1 MENNLLFDDC
11 RVPEVL
17 TKRIIWQTLQ
27 AVGYCHAH
35 NCIHRDVKPENI
47 LLTKEGVVKLC
58 DFGFARLLSK
68 MKSNSTYSFIFLQN
82 EFDLIAKILERITPT
97 MWRLGGTERRNCWS
111 ATLNTG
117 PASTSGPSVN
127 ILHISI

>member
-1 MENNLLFDDC
+1 
-11 RVPEVL
+11 VPEVL

-68 MKSNSTYSFIFLQN
+68 MKSNSTYSFLFLKMN
-82 EFDLIAKILERITPT
+82 LILFQRSRRELHRLCGDSVVQSAGIVGRRHSIRARCR
-97 MWRLGGTERRNCWS
+97 RLGHR
-111 ATLNTG
+111 
-117 PASTSGPSVN
+117 
-127 ILHISI
+127 

>member
-1 MENNLLFDDC
+1 MYCVAYMFADC

-68 MKSNSTYSFIFLQN
+68 
-82 EFDLIAKILERITPT
+82 FDFYPFNICQ
-97 MWRLGGTERRNCWS
+97 RN
-111 ATLNTG
+111 NT
-117 PASTSGPSVN
+117 
-127 ILHISI
+127 

>member
-1 MENNLLFDDC
+1 MVVVVSNMENNLLFDDC

-58 DFGFARLLSK
+58 DFGWAIHSPLMRG
-68 MKSNSTYSFIFLQN
+68 T
-82 EFDLIAKILERITPT
+82 RCGTPLYT
-97 MWRLGGTERRNCWS
+97 PPEM
-111 ATLNTG
+111 
-117 PASTSGPSVN
+117 
-127 ILHISI
+127 IK

>member
-1 MENNLLFDDC
+1 MS

-17 TKRIIWQTLQ
+17 TKRITWQTLQ
-27 AVGYCHAH
+27 AVAYCHAH

-68 MKSNSTYSFIFLQN
+68 MESQPTETTCTCTHPTTSFALLLENSTEIFPV
-82 EFDLIAKILERITPT
+82 F
-97 MWRLGGTERRNCWS
+97 S
-111 ATLNTG
+111 
-117 PASTSGPSVN
+117 
-127 ILHISI
+127 

>member
-1 MENNLLFDDC
+1 MF

-17 TKRIIWQTLQ
+17 TKRITWQTLQ
-27 AVGYCHAH
+27 AVAYCHAH

-68 MKSNSTYSFIFLQN
+68 MNRLFLFIFLCSCRVQVPRSKV
-82 EFDLIAKILERITPT
+82 DS
-97 MWRLGGTERRNCWS
+97 S
-111 ATLNTG
+111 AGRTTWVHGARYGPKLATVNTD
-117 PASTSGPSVN
+117 
-127 ILHISI
+127 

>member
-1 MENNLLFDDC
+1 
-11 RVPEVL
+11 VPEVL

-68 MKSNSTYSFIFLQN
+68 QIGTIFFFFFSNTIFL
-82 EFDLIAKILERITPT
+82 I
-97 MWRLGGTERRNCWS
+97 G
-111 ATLNTG
+111 
-117 PASTSGPSVN
+117 
-127 ILHISI
+127 